1 MVPQHMHQLMLMS
14 TNNNTNQQVMLKLT
28 TLMVSELCW
37 TSGLLNIEQKKDV
50 HEIVKDSYRPMSYII
65 FGPSGT
71 G

>member
-1 MVPQHMHQLMLMS
+1 MRFE
-14 TNNNTNQQVMLKLT
+14 LT
-28 TLMVSELCW
+28 ALTVSELCW